1 MNDDLNGLDQ
11 DSNEGEENLDMNSD
25 FGTDDETDLEDVN
38 SSRGGA
44 AG

>member
-1 MNDDLNGLDQ
+1 MNDDLNGLDLEG
-11 DSNEGEENLDMNSD
+11 NESEENLDMNSD
-25 FGTDDETDLEDVN
+25 FGTDDSTDLEDVN